1 MPMDLA
7 LQYFN
12 YIVLSAAETWIGYR
26 LFNTYLTRNKIN
38 QHFYYIGVLVYFSFQ
53 MFSYINECPMF
64 STAAYYFIFSLAIA
78 CIFFADSLQN
88 KITIAALFVIMNY
101 GSKAVVTALAIAQNW
116 QLIPNDLS
124 NYQLVMNPLTQMLS
138 CLFFVLLLGGTIY
151 IRQLRLRRQ
160 NLLYAALSY
169 LFPLTVMIAVI
180 FASTRPFVG
189 VIGVQTDIQ
198 VFYTGTAL
206 LLFSASVSLFYL
218 LEKNILLDM
227 SSEKSA
233 IMEEMLSLQR
243 RHYER
248 LEFSQ
253 KETQS
258 LRHDMK
264 KHLRCCYTLLEEGHT
279 EEAQH
284 YIRTLYHENKKLR
297 GITYSGNIVIDSIL
311 SNGFAN
317 IEQSGID
324 LKCSVVAPPSLNI
337 ADVDLCIL
345 FGNLIDNAVEAC
357 ERIVDPSIPRQ
368 IILNVNIKRDYL
380 FVDITNSFTGEI
392 IKSNNIYKTVKSNER
407 YCGIG
412 LFNIEKIV
420 EKYNGEMSIN
430 HDANTFNVSIIL
442 SLLEQAKA

>member
-1 MPMDLA
+1 
-7 LQYFN
+7 
-12 YIVLSAAETWIGYR
+12 
-26 LFNTYLTRNKIN
+26 
-38 QHFYYIGVLVYFSFQ
+38 
-53 MFSYINECPMF
+53 
-64 STAAYYFIFSLAIA
+64 
-78 CIFFADSLQN
+78 
-88 KITIAALFVIMNY
+88 
-101 GSKAVVTALAIAQNW
+101 
-116 QLIPNDLS
+116 
-124 NYQLVMNPLTQMLS
+124 
-138 CLFFVLLLGGTIY
+138 
-151 IRQLRLRRQ
+151 
-160 NLLYAALSY
+160 
-169 LFPLTVMIAVI
+169 
-180 FASTRPFVG
+180 
-189 VIGVQTDIQ
+189 
-198 VFYTGTAL
+198 
-206 LLFSASVSLFYL
+206 
-218 LEKNILLDM
+218 M

-264 KHLRCCYTLLEEGHT
+264 KHLRCCYTLLEDGHT
-279 EEAQH
+279 QEAQH

-324 LKCSVVAPPSLNI
+324 LKCSVVAPPILNI

-392 IKSNNIYKTVKSNER
+392 IKSNNIYKTVKS
-407 YCGIG
+407 
-412 LFNIEKIV
+412 K
-420 EKYNGEMSIN
+420 
-430 HDANTFNVSIIL
+430 
-442 SLLEQAKA
+442 

>member
-1 MPMDLA
+1 MDLA

-26 LFNTYLTRNKIN
+26 LFNTYLTRNKIS

-101 GSKAVVTALAIAQNW
+101 GSKAAVTALAIAQNW

-198 VFYTGTAL
+198 VFYTGTFFSLCEPFLSFGKEYSPGYEQRKISYYGRNAL
-206 LLFSASVSLFYL
+206 PATSPL
-218 LEKNILLDM
+218 
-227 SSEKSA
+227 
-233 IMEEMLSLQR
+233 
-243 RHYER
+243 
-248 LEFSQ
+248 
-253 KETQS
+253 
-258 LRHDMK
+258 
-264 KHLRCCYTLLEEGHT
+264 
-279 EEAQH
+279 
-284 YIRTLYHENKKLR
+284 
-297 GITYSGNIVIDSIL
+297 
-311 SNGFAN
+311 
-317 IEQSGID
+317 
-324 LKCSVVAPPSLNI
+324 
-337 ADVDLCIL
+337 
-345 FGNLIDNAVEAC
+345 
-357 ERIVDPSIPRQ
+357 
-368 IILNVNIKRDYL
+368 
-380 FVDITNSFTGEI
+380 
-392 IKSNNIYKTVKSNER
+392 
-407 YCGIG
+407 
-412 LFNIEKIV
+412 
-420 EKYNGEMSIN
+420 
-430 HDANTFNVSIIL
+430 
-442 SLLEQAKA
+442 